1 MKRKSINNSDIKKFY
16 KSYRKFY
23 NDCNKLFNYPNYHR
37 YSVNKGNLDIE
48 LKKITENTEFET
60 KWIDII
66 ESYLPSIDKITDD
79 PRRDLALQ
87 EVIVPVEKAS
97 KTNYKSV
104 QFLSQNTRYIK
115 EYNRKKNDLKIDKVL
130 SYVPDDKIDIYE
142 NRFIMTLIERL
153 NFIILNAYEVVKKHY
168 NDYLYYKYKINTSY
182 PLYEE
187 YDIDLKI
194 DVNLKK
200 RLNLKIQKANELLLN
215 RIDNMRALISKFLY
229 SQFAK
234 EMQGYKKVS
243 SPISKTNIIKNNPY
257 FQDSYKLWTYLDSIT
272 EFKYDKQIK
281 ESNIKQTKEFEKD
294 TYDIINHVTTS
305 LINNYINK
313 QFKEKEYTIEK
324 KDIKQYLYYKV
335 NPNFETYN
343 TNDNKENKVIN
354 QFYLEQL
361 KNILNNKIPKID
373 SLENENGKELFELF
387 LEILTITNMS
397 INSLFEINNE
407 LGYYEKYLKK
417 DNYEK
422 EINKLLKQYNV
433 IDILRK
439 AKEKDLKDT
448 INLEKDILKKLIEK
462 KSDYV
467 LYKTREKNRERNEQI
482 KKEKNNEIKILKKE
496 NTNLRKTL
504 KKQLK
509 YNSYNKKIEEYEI
522 KIKKL
527 MKEKELIK
535 KNKNIKENKNLMNTY
550 LMEINKELKELKTE
564 HNNLIK
570 ASKIIKG

>member
-527 MKEKELIK
+527 IKEKELIK

>member
-387 LEILTITNMS
+387 LEILTITNM
-397 INSLFEINNE
+397 
-407 LGYYEKYLKK
+407 
-417 DNYEK
+417 
-422 EINKLLKQYNV
+422 
-433 IDILRK
+433 
-439 AKEKDLKDT
+439 
-448 INLEKDILKKLIEK
+448 
-462 KSDYV
+462 
-467 LYKTREKNRERNEQI
+467 
-482 KKEKNNEIKILKKE
+482 
-496 NTNLRKTL
+496 
-504 KKQLK
+504 
-509 YNSYNKKIEEYEI
+509 
-522 KIKKL
+522 
-527 MKEKELIK
+527 
-535 KNKNIKENKNLMNTY
+535 
-550 LMEINKELKELKTE
+550 
-564 HNNLIK
+564 
-570 ASKIIKG
+570 